1 MVSVASE
8 PVESATEG
16 MEDGENILGEFLVG
30 AVIRVVQ
37 NQDLAAVL
45 LGHPL
50 DEFKAEPG
58 EAVSVGNHN
67 LELIAAME
75 SFQ

>member
-1 MVSVASE
+1 
-8 PVESATEG
+8 VESATEG
-16 MEDGENILGEFLVG
+16 IEDGENIFGEFKLG
-30 AVIRVVQ
+30 AVIRSVE
-37 NQDLAAVL
+37 NQDLAPVL

-58 EAVSVGNHN
+58 ESVSVGNHN
-67 LELIAAME
+67 LELIAAVE

>member
-1 MVSVASE
+1 MAESLE
-8 PVESATEG
+8 PATEG
-16 MEDGENILGEFLVG
+16 MEDGENILGEFLLG

-50 DEFKAEPG
+50 DEFKAEPS

-67 LELIAAME
+67 LELIWTLRK
-75 SFQ
+75 S

>member
-1 MVSVASE
+1 ME
-8 PVESATEG
+8 PATEG
-16 MEDGENILGEFLVG
+16 MEDGENILGEFLLG

-67 LELIAAME
+67 L
-75 SFQ
+75 